1 MEIIC
6 EEFEGVDMLSVSKC
20 GPGSEYVVG
29 YAKDAGPAGRVSPA
43 PADAERGGG
52 RRG

>member
-6 EEFEGVDMLSVSKC
+6 EEVEGVDMLSVSKC
-20 GPGSEYVVG
+20 GPGSEYVVA
-29 YAKDAGPAGRVSPA
+29 YAKDAGPAGRA
-43 PADAERGGG
+43 RTAQGDAERGGG